1 MAELTDKE
9 REWCRLVAQG
19 VSKAEAYRKAYNRNE
34 MSAAAANKA
43 AYRLSQKGD
52 VLSFLDSLRTAADVA
67 AVLSREDRMMMLSRM
82 AVGSEE
88 NGDVN
93 GAVSCIR
100 ELNKMDGAYAQPD
113 GVQVN
118 VQQGLS
124 IGDVVA
130 SVMGVNVGS

>member
-19 VSKAEAYRKAYNRNE
+19 VSKAEAYRKAYARND

-52 VLSFLDSLRTAADVA
+52 ILSFLDSLRTAADVA
-67 AVLSREDRMMMLSRM
+67 AVLSREARMEMLSRM
-82 AVGSEE
+82 AERSAARMDVG
-88 NGDVN
+88 D
-93 GAVSCIR
+93 AVSCIR

-130 SVMGVNVGS
+130 SVMGVNVVS